1 MWKSYL
7 LCTDSVRGFDHSVYT
22 CIDDG
27 YDAPFYVRYLPHHG
41 LNLIDPILFHTLH
54 LLKKEKT
61 FCYFV
66 YMLFL
71 HPFWQL
77 NLITVTTWSNDW
89 WCHRMKLSYFQVL
102 LICYPYVYIISNIY
116 ISGTL
121 QAFGGGGGSKL
132 SFVNYYD
139 FFCYQYMYIIPTHTH
154 HTKYILYTRLFS
166 PHVIFPPS
174 TLVNSC
180 APS

>member
-1 MWKSYL
+1 MAQILGGMTFLTSFIFHIPKHKCLSSLINKLICVWKSYL

-22 CIDDG
+22 RIDDG

-66 YMLFL
+66 YILFL

-121 QAFGGGGGSKL
+121 QAFGGGGL
-132 SFVNYYD
+132 S
-139 FFCYQYMYIIPTHTH
+139 
-154 HTKYILYTRLFS
+154 
-166 PHVIFPPS
+166 
-174 TLVNSC
+174 
-180 APS
+180 

>member
-1 MWKSYL
+1 MAQILGGMTFLTSFIFHIPKHKCLSSLINKPICVWKSYL

-22 CIDDG
+22 RIDDG

-66 YMLFL
+66 YILFL

-77 NLITVTTWSNDW
+77 NLITVTTWFNACDVTEW
-89 WCHRMKLSYFQVL
+89 NFHIMKFYWSA
-102 LICYPYVYIISNIY
+102 IHMIISFLTFTY
-116 ISGTL
+116 L
-121 QAFGGGGGSKL
+121 EHCRHLVGGGL
-132 SFVNYYD
+132 S
-139 FFCYQYMYIIPTHTH
+139 
-154 HTKYILYTRLFS
+154 
-166 PHVIFPPS
+166 
-174 TLVNSC
+174 
-180 APS
+180 